1 MGKSIV
7 SIVKT
12 KRNPD
17 YAEVRKG
24 VDKALNLIGGIRD
37 VIKPGQLVLLNPNW
51 CAPPADRESA
61 VVTLP
66 EVTRAVA
73 DVVKEIG
80 ARAVIAESA
89 AVGVDTE
96 KVIAESGYQQL
107 REMGYEVVDLKK
119 TEKIMLPVS
128 NGRVFDQIQ
137 CFALVKKADVVISIP
152 KLKTH
157 DQAEMTCSIKG
168 LKGLES
174 DAHKIKTHKVGLF
187 DGVIDLLSIIKPS
200 LTVVDAIIC
209 QEGIGPIYGKPVEM
223 DLIVASRDLVAA
235 DAVCG
240 RIIGYEPS
248 EVLITVKAA
257 ERGFGTMDFENI
269 EVVGE
274 SIDSVSRRFLRPVE
288 DNPVEVESFNWL
300 ADFVTCTGCRNTV
313 MSTLVDMRKSDQL
326 EYLRGIT
333 IITGPADIP
342 PEIPKDSIV
351 AVGNCIPKEM
361 RGERWAQ
368 GCPPNNAYVVQAILA
383 GRGEVKRMYAEESLE
398 RTDKE

>member
-12 KRNPD
+12 KQNPGYD
-17 YAEVRKG
+17 EIRQG

-37 VIKPGQLVLLNPNW
+37 VVKPGQMVLIKPNW

-61 VVTLP
+61 VLTLP
-66 EVTRAVA
+66 EVAKAVA
-73 DVVKEIG
+73 DVVKEMG
-80 ARAVIAESA
+80 ARPVIAESA

-96 KVIAESGYQQL
+96 KVIAGSGYHQL
-107 REMGYEVVDLKK
+107 REAGYEVVDLKQTK
-119 TEKIMLPVS
+119 KVMLPVS
-128 NGRVFDQIQ
+128 NGKVFKQIQ
-137 CFALVKKADVVISIP
+137 CFAFVKEADVVISLP

-157 DQAEMTCSIKG
+157 DQAEMTCSIKN

-187 DGVIDLLSIIKPS
+187 DGVVDLLSIIKPG
-200 LTVVDAIIC
+200 LALVDAIIC

-223 DLIVASRDLVAA
+223 DLIIAGRDLVAT

-248 EVLITVKAA
+248 EIMATVKAA
-257 ERGFGTMDFENI
+257 ERGFGTMDFNNI
-269 EVVGE
+269 EVVGQ
-274 SIDSVSRRFLRPVE
+274 SIKSVSRRFLRPAE
-288 DNPVEVESFNWL
+288 DNPVDVEDFNWI
-300 ADFVTCTGCRNTV
+300 ADFITCTGCRNTV

-326 EYLRGIT
+326 DYLHGVT
-333 IITGPADIP
+333 LITGPADIP
-342 PEIPKDSIV
+342 AEIPRDSIV
-351 AVGNCIPKEM
+351 TVGNCVPKEL
-361 RGERWAQ
+361 RGPRWVK

-383 GRGEVKRMYAEESLE
+383 GRGEVKRMYSEEALE
-398 RTDKE
+398 KTG

>member
-1 MGKSIV
+1 
-7 SIVKT
+7 
-12 KRNPD
+12 
-17 YAEVRKG
+17 
-24 VDKALNLIGGIRD
+24 
-37 VIKPGQLVLLNPNW
+37 
-51 CAPPADRESA
+51 
-61 VVTLP
+61 
-66 EVTRAVA
+66 
-73 DVVKEIG
+73 
-80 ARAVIAESA
+80 
-89 AVGVDTE
+89 
-96 KVIAESGYQQL
+96 
-107 REMGYEVVDLKK
+107 
-119 TEKIMLPVS
+119 
-128 NGRVFDQIQ
+128 
-137 CFALVKKADVVISIP
+137 VVISIP

-361 RGERWAQ
+361 RGDRWVQ

-383 GRGEVKRMYAEESLE
+383 GHGEVKRMYAEESLE